1 MISKRRKRYSQPQ
14 ENLRQFSL
22 NNSKGID
29 SSKAVTDVNTI
40 LHSKNLIVNPDGSL
54 SLRKP
59 IKEAGGI
66 PLDKYRQADRV
77 YYTHDPD
84 LYIVQGTHYYDS
96 NDDGKV
102 EPYGGISI
110 HNANG
115 EQLEFT
121 FKYTTVDGEEK
132 TLRSNALTA
141 YSGIDFSESKCIP
154 LNTATVLSGVKLSD
168 ERMHISYSV
177 PVYRYLQISK
187 ASDGT
192 WEFRVVNPI
201 PNRPSVSED
210 VSAPL
215 DVNLLLDVPYAL
227 QDTFFA
233 TYPQIRGIYMYA
245 PAVMQHGV
253 LTPFKPESSEE
264 ASTLIPTMRSLSEKK
279 FTEGSSGYAMVS
291 SLKPLTTSF
300 NVIRAICDIA
310 SVPGDA
316 GTFVSCAWFGT
327 YNGVDWN
334 NLTPSA
340 SDRVIKVREPTY
352 GSDGKVN
359 GYTTE
364 QYVQLDYSPP
374 SDLGIAWYD
383 TPPFDSE
390 FSPLTSVAIGDVGYR
405 QYKFKI
411 ILPEKLEDGA
421 PELEGV
427 FDAGTYFR
435 SSIVYGTALYT
446 VPNSEFTEFA
456 ETMLPNASIGSKLY
470 YNSAIF
476 TYGTEGL
483 GTNILVSNPGE
494 FTTPISNTIDVLG
507 AVGSYV
513 TTLVPWRDYLMSAT
527 QRALYLHVRQD
538 LGWITKT
545 VTTATGIPVEDAKC
559 CMAVLNGVIF
569 KSGSRLY
576 QLYPNLYSG
585 SDTMLNLTELSK
597 PVEDILIE
605 HPGDGTQFAFSTESE
620 YILMLPDDTE
630 THCLRY
636 NYSLKHWAYCTYPVK
651 FYGFKMY
658 NVDNVHLY
666 GHVIADGVPIYT
678 ECVFDADVNED
689 EPYGDTVVE
698 NTVVDESFKVSTIPI
713 PFSWDTGQKTDS
725 ISNTRQFVESKLMFA
740 TLSEQDAFPFKLY
753 VAIDGDPHVITKDVS
768 TDAPFWKPSD
778 GNSLGVLNTNF
789 RLGGE
794 ATPATGAFN
803 TLRQLIVRY
812 SGKGKSIRHVIEGK
826 SLHNFKLYET
836 YVRYKNLNIK
846 Q

>member
-84 LYIVQGTHYYDS
+84 LYIVQGKHYPDS
-96 NDDGKV
+96 GGV
-102 EPYGGISI
+102 SEPYDGISI

-115 EQLEFT
+115 KQLDFT

-132 TLRSNALTA
+132 TKTINALTT
-141 YSGIDFSESKCIP
+141 YSGIDFSESECIP
-154 LNTATVLSGVKLSD
+154 LNTTTVLSGVKFSSSS
-168 ERMHISYSV
+168 MHISYSTL
-177 PVYRYLQISK
+177 VYRYLQISVIGDTVEVVVVTP
-187 ASDGT
+187 SDN
-192 WEFRVVNPI
+192 VVLSSDI
-201 PNRPSVSED
+201 SV
-210 VSAPL
+210 PL
-215 DVNLLLDVPYAL
+215 SPNLLLDYAYAL
-227 QDTFFA
+227 KDNYNAALPRCRCVLGYGMSNKNAFGIFPYFGETVDKVPKYANPSYNLSVRSRNAKDYRLFSSVRSNDIVGMRTILRAFCDIPTDSTNVYCTWQVSNDGIVWTDAMWQFDGSVAVRENTDTANTKQYSNIRYVPLSKHPDDAVVKLYNSRIVAA
-233 TYPQIRGIYMYA
+233 TPTVCVPISSVTALNGKETNVDGKMY
-245 PAVMQHGV
+245 
-253 LTPFKPESSEE
+253 LFKIVSLSKITSEDDMWDSSEG
-264 ASTLIPTMRSLSEKK
+264 AP
-279 FTEGSSGYAMVS
+279 
-291 SLKPLTTSF
+291 
-300 NVIRAICDIA
+300 
-310 SVPGDA
+310 
-316 GTFVSCAWFGT
+316 
-327 YNGVDWN
+327 VD
-334 NLTPSA
+334 
-340 SDRVIKVREPTY
+340 
-352 GSDGKVN
+352 
-359 GYTTE
+359 
-364 QYVQLDYSPP
+364 
-374 SDLGIAWYD
+374 
-383 TPPFDSE
+383 
-390 FSPLTSVAIGDVGYR
+390 
-405 QYKFKI
+405 QYKVSF
-411 ILPEKLEDGA
+411 EYSR
-421 PELEGV
+421 V
-427 FDAGTYFR
+427 
-435 SSIVYGTALYT
+435 VYTMPYSN
-446 VPNSEFTEFA
+446 VTEFVDSD
-456 ETMLPNASIGSKLY
+456 LPNAAIGKKLY
-470 YNSAIF
+470 YKRRLY
-476 TYGTEGL
+476 TYGTQAL
-483 GTNILVSNPGE
+483 HNNILVSDVNS
-494 FTTPISNTIDVLG
+494 FTTPLTNIIDVD
-507 AVGSYV
+507 VRNSDY
-513 TTLVPWRDYLMSAT
+513 TTALIPWRDYLISAT
-527 QRALYLHVRQD
+527 AESLNIHIAQED
-538 LGWITKT
+538 GWITKT
-545 VTTATGIPVEDAKC
+545 VTTATGIPIEDAKC

-620 YILMLPDDTE
+620 YILMLPDETE

-636 NYSLKHWAYCTYPVK
+636 NYSLKHWSYCTYPVK

-658 NVDNVHLY
+658 SVDNVHLY

-678 ECVFDADVNED
+678 ECVFDADVDAD
-689 EPYGDTVVE
+689 EPYGDTVVNE
-698 NTVVDESFKVSTIPI
+698 SLDIYTVPI

-740 TLSEQDAFPFKLY
+740 TLSEQDAFPFRLY

-778 GNSLGVLNTNF
+778 EASLGVLNTNF

-794 ATPATGAFN
+794 STPATGAFN

-812 SGKGKSIRHVIEGK
+812 SGKGKSIRHVIEGE